1 MMMKIAAPREPRT
14 VVMSGASGLLGGAI
28 VELLQATAQPGDRVV
43 RLVRRE
49 PKGEDELRWDP
60 DAGSIDRAALAT
72 LKPHAFVHL
81 SGENVGDGR
90 WTDARKRVLVESR
103 TKSTRL
109 LAETIAALNP
119 KPACFVSAS
128 AIGIYGTD
136 QNDPI
141 TESAPSGDGFL
152 AKLCVDW
159 EASTEP
165 ARAAGIR
172 TVLMRIGVVLSTRGG
187 ALTKMLPV
195 FKLGGGGPIGGGK
208 QIMSFISLGDAA
220 RGFVLALDDASL
232 SGPVNLVAPEPV
244 DNKTF
249 TRTLG
254 HVLHRPAIVPVPAF
268 AISVAFGQMGKET
281 VLASQN
287 VVPKKLLDAG
297 FAFEHPTLEST
308 LRAELA
314 S

>member
-1 MMMKIAAPREPRT
+1 M
-14 VVMSGASGLLGGAI
+14 
-28 VELLQATAQPGDRVV
+28 ELLQATARPGDRVV
-43 RLVRRE
+43 RLVRRATSNA
-49 PKGEDELRWDP
+49 DELRWDP
-60 DAGSIDRAALAT
+60 DAGTLDQDALAAL
-72 LKPHAFVHL
+72 KPSAFVHL
-81 SGENVGDGR
+81 SGENVGEGR
-90 WTDARKRVLVESR
+90 WTDERKRALIDSR
-103 TKSTRL
+103 LKSTRL
-109 LAETIAALNP
+109 LAKAIAGLEL
-119 KPACFVSAS
+119 KPSCFVSAS
-128 AIGIYGTD
+128 AIGIYGT
-136 QNDPI
+136 QRNEPA
-141 TESAPSGDGFL
+141 TEEAPPGDGFL

-159 EASTEP
+159 EAATEA

-208 QIMSFISLGDAA
+208 QFMSFISLGDAA
-220 RGFVLALDDASL
+220 RAFLLALDDASL
-232 SGPVNLVAPEPV
+232 SGPVNLVAPEAV

-249 TRTLG
+249 ARTLG
-254 HVLHRPAIVPVPAF
+254 HVLHRPAVVPVPAF
-268 AISVAFGQMGKET
+268 AISAAFGQMGKET